1 MSFITSDEFNGILVY
16 MKSHLTYCQIND
28 VIKEI
33 NKAGTSLVAQWLAST
48 CRCRGHGFDPWLG
61 KIPHA
66 MEQLSPCA
74 TTTEPVLQSL
84 RATTTEAYVPTAR
97 ALQREGTAMRSPR
110 TATKSSPCS
119 PQLKKAH
126 AQQRRPNAAK
136 N

>member
-1 MSFITSDEFNGILVY
+1 MLQNSDDYLYICASLFCSVNGSDLDPEEPVKVEEPAPTKKPSKEQKNVKEMPFITSDEFNGILVY

-48 CRCRGHGFDPWLG
+48 CRCRGHGFDPWFG

-74 TTTEPVLQSL
+74 TTTEPVL
-84 RATTTEAYVPTAR
+84 
-97 ALQREGTAMRSPR
+97 
-110 TATKSSPCS
+110 
-119 PQLKKAH
+119 
-126 AQQRRPNAAK
+126 
-136 N
+136 